1 MVVHDVTVTLFN
13 FHKATGKWDPTE
25 FHNVSLTAV
34 RADTGKADTGTVNAD
49 MVEIIIRTAADKSN
63 TECGVTV
70 RYVGPKEYAALES
83 PVGYFTFTPEQDF
96 FYVGSVMA
104 TSYPEEDYDDDNG
117 FYHFMNKNHDGVYMI
132 QSSTFYS
139 LIPHFE
145 IGGR

>member
-1 MVVHDVTVTLFN
+1 MHDVTITLFN
-13 FHKATGKWDPTE
+13 FHEATGKWHPTE
-25 FHNVSLTAV
+25 FRNVSLTESNGNAPTPD
-34 RADTGKADTGTVNAD
+34 AGMKNAD
-49 MVEIIIRTAADKSN
+49 AVELIIRTAADKSN

-70 RYVGPKEYAALES
+70 RHVGPKEYAALEN

-104 TSYPEEDYDDDNG
+104 ASYPEDDYDEG
-117 FYHFMNKNHDGVYMI
+117 FYHYMNKTHDGVYMI
-132 QSSTFYS
+132 QSSAFYS

>member
-1 MVVHDVTVTLFN
+1 M
-13 FHKATGKWDPTE
+13 K
-25 FHNVSLTAV
+25 S
-34 RADTGKADTGTVNAD
+34 ADT
-49 MVEIIIRTAADKSN
+49 VELIIRTAADKSN
-63 TECGVTV
+63 TENSVTV
-70 RYVGPKEYAALES
+70 RYAAPKEYAALEN

-104 TSYPEEDYDDDNG
+104 ASYPEDDYDDDNG
-117 FYHFMNKNHDGVYMI
+117 FYHHMNKTHDGVYMI